1 MRLNDAV
8 FGVLLI
14 AFAIAEIAYTRTFPS
29 LHGQAYGPDLFPIMI
44 GVGFLISGAIL
55 TVRGLVQRAGG
66 QPLLEVGAWADDRR
80 NVVSFALV
88 LLALLFYIVVSDWL
102 GFIPTSF
109 LIMLVLLKSFGSGLI
124 TAVVIA
130 ALTTLG
136 IQALVARV
144 LLVPLPWGL
153 LQPVAW

>member
-1 MRLNDAV
+1 MRFNDAV

-14 AFAIAEIAYTRTFPS
+14 VFAIAEIAYTRTFPT
-29 LHGQAYGPDLFPIMI
+29 LHGQAYGPDLFPILI
-44 GVGFLISGAIL
+44 GVGFLITGAVL
-55 TVRGLVQRAGG
+55 TVQGLAQRAGA
-66 QPLLEVGAWADDRR
+66 PLVELGDWAADRR
-80 NVVSFALV
+80 NVVNFALV
-88 LLALLFYIVVSDWL
+88 LLALLFYILASDWL

-109 LIMLVLLKSFGSGLI
+109 IIMVVLLRSFGSGLI
-124 TAVVIA
+124 TALVIA

-136 IQALVARV
+136 IQALFARV

>member
-1 MRLNDAV
+1 MRFNDAV

-14 AFAIAEIAYTRTFPS
+14 VFAIAEIAYTRTFPT
-29 LHGQAYGPDLFPIMI
+29 LHGQAYGPDLFPILI
-44 GVGFLISGAIL
+44 GVGFLITGAVL
-55 TVRGLVQRAGG
+55 TIRGVAQRVGAPLV
-66 QPLLEVGAWADDRR
+66 EVGDWANRR
-80 NVVSFALV
+80 SVVNFALV
-88 LLALLFYIVVSDWL
+88 LLALLFYILASDWL

-109 LIMLVLLKSFGSGLI
+109 IIMVVLLSGFGCGLA
-124 TAVVIA
+124 TSLVVA

-136 IQALVARV
+136 IHALFAHV

>member
-1 MRLNDAV
+1 MRFNDAV

-14 AFAIAEIAYTRTFPS
+14 VFAIAEIAYTRTFPS

-44 GVGFLISGAIL
+44 GVGFLITGTIL
-55 TVRGLVQRAGG
+55 TIQGLVQRAG
-66 QPLLEVGAWADDRR
+66 QPLLEVGPWADDRR

-88 LLALLFYIVVSDWL
+88 LLALLFYIAASDWL
-102 GFIPTSF
+102 GFIPTAF
-109 LIMLVLLKSFGSGLI
+109 IIMLVLLKSFGSGLL

-136 IQALVARV
+136 IQALFARV

>member
-1 MRLNDAV
+1 MRFNDAV

-14 AFAIAEIAYTRTFPS
+14 VFAIAEIAYTRTFPT
-29 LHGQAYGPDLFPIMI
+29 LHGQAYGPDLFPILI
-44 GVGFLISGAIL
+44 GVGFLITGVVL
-55 TVRGLVQRAGG
+55 TVQGLAQRAGA
-66 QPLLEVGAWADDRR
+66 PLIEVGDWAADRR
-80 NVVSFALV
+80 NVVNFALV
-88 LLALLFYIVVSDWL
+88 LLALLFYILASDWL

-109 LIMLVLLKSFGSGLI
+109 IIMVVLLRSFGSGLI
-124 TAVVIA
+124 TALVIA

-136 IQALVARV
+136 IQALFARV

>member
-1 MRLNDAV
+1 MRVNDAV

-14 AFAIAEIAYTRTFPS
+14 VFAVAEIAYTRTFPS

-44 GVGFLISGAIL
+44 GVGFLITGAIL
-55 TVRGLVQRAGG
+55 TIQGLAQRAG
-66 QPLLEVGAWADDRR
+66 QPLLEVGLWADDRR

-88 LLALLFYIVVSDWL
+88 LLSLLFYIAASDWL
-102 GFIPTSF
+102 GFIPTAF
-109 LIMLVLLKSFGSGLI
+109 IIMLVLLRSFGSGLI
-124 TAVVIA
+124 TAAVIA

-136 IQALVARV
+136 IQALFARV

>member
-8 FGVLLI
+8 FGILLI
-14 AFAIAEIAYTRTFPS
+14 VFAIAEIAYTRTFPS
-29 LHGQAYGPDLFPIMI
+29 LHGQAYGPDLFPIII
-44 GVGFLISGAIL
+44 GVGFLITGAIL
-55 TVRGLVQRAGG
+55 TVQGLAQRAS
-66 QPLLEVGAWADDRR
+66 QPLLDVGPWADGRR

-88 LLALLFYIVVSDWL
+88 LLALLFYIVASDWL
-102 GFIPTSF
+102 GFVLTAFI
-109 LIMLVLLKSFGSGLI
+109 IMVVLLKSFGSGLI
-124 TAVVIA
+124 TAVVVA

-136 IQALVARV
+136 VQALFARV

>member
-1 MRLNDAV
+1 MRFNDAI

-14 AFAIAEIAYTRTFPS
+14 VFAIAEIAYTRTFPT
-29 LHGQAYGPDLFPIMI
+29 LHGQAYGPDLFPILI
-44 GVGFLISGAIL
+44 GVGLLITGGVL
-55 TVRGLVQRAGG
+55 TVRGFTLRAAAPLV
-66 QPLLEVGAWADDRR
+66 EIGAWAADRR
-80 NVVSFALV
+80 NVVNFALV
-88 LLALLFYIVVSDWL
+88 LLALLFYIAASDWL
-102 GFIPTSF
+102 GFILTAF
-109 LIMLVLLKSFGSGLI
+109 IIMLVLLKSFGSGMA

-136 IQALVARV
+136 IHTLFARV

>member
-14 AFAIAEIAYTRTFPS
+14 VFAIAEIAYTRTFPT
-29 LHGQAYGPDLFPIMI
+29 LHGQAYGPDLFPVMI
-44 GVGFLISGAIL
+44 GVGFLVTGAVL
-55 TVRGLVQRAGG
+55 TIRGIVAQRAGE
-66 QPLLEVGAWADDRR
+66 PLLGVGPWADDRR
-80 NVVSFALV
+80 NVVNFGLV
-88 LLALLFYIVVSDWL
+88 LLALLFYILVSDWL
-102 GFIPTSF
+102 GFIPTAF
-109 LIMLVLLKSFGSGLI
+109 LIMLVLLKSFGSGLV
-124 TAVVIA
+124 TSVVIA

-136 IQALVARV
+136 VQALFARV

>member
-8 FGVLLI
+8 FGILLI
-14 AFAIAEIAYTRTFPS
+14 VFAIAEIAYTRTFPS
-29 LHGQAYGPDLFPIMI
+29 LHGQAYGPDLFPIII
-44 GVGFLISGAIL
+44 GVGFLITGAIL
-55 TVRGLVQRAGG
+55 TVQGLAQRAA
-66 QPLLEVGAWADDRR
+66 QPLLDLGPWADDRR

-88 LLALLFYIVVSDWL
+88 LLALLFYILASDWL
-102 GFIPTSF
+102 GFVLTAFI
-109 LIMLVLLKSFGSGLI
+109 IMVVLLKSFGSGLI
-124 TAVVIA
+124 TAVVVA

-136 IQALVARV
+136 VQALFARV

>member
-1 MRLNDAV
+1 MRFNDAV

-14 AFAIAEIAYTRTFPS
+14 AFAIAEIAYTRTFPT
-29 LHGQAYGPDLFPIMI
+29 LHGQAYGPDLFPILI
-44 GVGFLISGAIL
+44 GVGFLITGAVL
-55 TVRGLVQRAGG
+55 TVRGLAQGAGAPWVEIG
-66 QPLLEVGAWADDRR
+66 DWADRR
-80 NVVSFALV
+80 SVVNFILV
-88 LLALLFYIVVSDWL
+88 LLALLFYILASDWL

-109 LIMLVLLKSFGSGLI
+109 LIMTVLLRRFGCGLA
-124 TAVVIA
+124 TSLVVA

-136 IQALVARV
+136 IHALFARV